1 MPKRFRGKITE
12 TERTIITW
20 ILRYLKSVENESST
34 GMFGQNWEQMLIPWL
49 PREIFGI
56 NEKKELQKFSR
67 TLKSLEDKGYIV
79 RKRERKRSP
88 TSYITVTNDGLL
100 IAKTWARISDTGEDS
115 EFRFYED
122 LEYSVERQDTD
133 MNDLWE
139 REEDTN

>member
-1 MPKRFRGKITE
+1 
-12 TERTIITW
+12 
-20 ILRYLKSVENESST
+20 
-34 GMFGQNWEQMLIPWL
+34 MFGQNWEQMLIPWL

-67 TLKSLEDKGYIV
+67 TLKSLEDKGYII

-100 IAKTWARISDTGEDS
+100 IAKTWSRIFETGEDG
-115 EFRFYED
+115 EFKFYED
-122 LEYSVERQDTD
+122 LEYGAERQDTD

-139 REEDTN
+139 PEEDSN

>member
-56 NEKKELQKFSR
+56 NEKKEC
-67 TLKSLEDKGYIV
+67 
-79 RKRERKRSP
+79 
-88 TSYITVTNDGLL
+88 
-100 IAKTWARISDTGEDS
+100 
-115 EFRFYED
+115 
-122 LEYSVERQDTD
+122 YSSS
-133 MNDLWE
+133 NSF
-139 REEDTN
+139 